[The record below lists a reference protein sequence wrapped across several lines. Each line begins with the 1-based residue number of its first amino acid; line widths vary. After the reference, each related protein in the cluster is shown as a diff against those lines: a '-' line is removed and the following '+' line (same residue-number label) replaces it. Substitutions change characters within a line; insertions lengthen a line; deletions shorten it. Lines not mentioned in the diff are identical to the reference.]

1 MKQIPFNHE
10 LLNTPGITVKYRDG
24 SEPDFVKVYD
34 NAIRSMEASGEDY
47 VHKLTGR
54 LYQAYEQSHDLLMYR
69 QPRTA
74 EEVAREVYE
83 EARKEYPAYAEWGG
97 TSTSSCRARELA
109 VKLVQAGMDE
119 LKCSYI
125 IP

>member
-10 LLNTPGITVKYRDG
+10 LINSPGITVKYRDG
-24 SEPDFVKVYD
+24 SQPDFVKVY
-34 NAIRSMEASGEDY
+34 NGFIRTIDSKGNSPAHSTKGE
-47 VHKLTGR
+47 VTG
-54 LYQAYEQSHDLLMYR
+54 SHPHDLLMYR
-69 QPRTA
+69 QLRTA

-83 EARKEYPAYAEWGG
+83 EARKEYPAYSEWGG

-119 LKCSYI
+119 AGNQN
-125 IP
+125 PTP